1 MIMSDR
7 GYFADTF
14 RNLGN
19 MTVDL
24 NDALNLLVRSYRISI
39 PGRELE
45 DARDKLLSFLAIVLD
60 IEEKNRSLWL
70 QQLREVMK
78 ASLARRGGLPKLES
92 IRDELKLNIEL
103 SQSEIDLLDSL
114 ISQAG
119 QQATIAF
126 RKLRSAV

>member
-1 MIMSDR
+1 MSDR
-7 GYFADTF
+7 AYFADTF

-19 MTVDL
+19 LTVDL
-24 NDALNLLVRSYRISI
+24 NDALNLLVRSYRTDISDQ
-39 PGRELE
+39 ELE
-45 DARDKLLSFLAIVLD
+45 KAKKKLLSFLAIVLEA
-60 IEEKNRSLWL
+60 EEKGQSLWL
-70 QQLREVMK
+70 QQLEEVLK
-78 ASLARRGGLPKLES
+78 ASAAKKGGLPKLES
-92 IRDELKLNIEL
+92 IRKEIESNLTL